1 VSRRAGWAGRA
12 LCALLLLA
20 PRVAPASSPEVQRYL
35 NAAAALHENLDYE
48 QALAQLQKA
57 KKKSKGAEDDAAIAL
72 YEGVVLSHLGKD
84 DKAVTAFKTALSLKP
99 GATLPLEVSPK
110 VEALFQRAR
119 QSVEKVLAPQREEE
133 ERKAK
138 AAEEKRLAEQTAR
151 EEEERK
157 AREAQAAEEK
167 RLAEAKAAEE
177 AKRQEAQRRLTEE
190 LQREDEQRVA
200 ETRRRQAEQQ
210 ARDEAWRKL
219 PRTSLAEADSAP
231 QAAPFQVR
239 SIAWIPAAAGVAC
252 GAAGGYLLFQARTKY
267 DGLDTGTAPPR
278 EAAQWVID
286 GKQQQNTGLMLAGIG
301 AGGLRLG
308 GVLAL
313 VGGGDTQ
320 VSVRMGADHGY
331 VGVAGTL
338 P

>member
-1 VSRRAGWAGRA
+1 MSRRAGWAGRA

-20 PRVAPASSPEVQRYL
+20 PRVAPAGSPEVQRYL
-35 NAAAALHENLDYE
+35 NAAAALYENLDYE

-99 GATLPLEVSPK
+99 GATLPFEVSPK

-157 AREAQAAEEK
+157 AREARAAEEK
-167 RLAEAKAAEE
+167 RLAEEKAAEE

-190 LQREDEQRVA
+190 LQREDERRVA

-210 ARDEAWRKL
+210 ARDEAWRK
-219 PRTSLAEADSAP
+219 TALAEPDPAAP
-231 QAAPFQVR
+231 PSAPFQVR
-239 SIAWIPAAAGVAC
+239 GIAWIPAAAGVAC
-252 GAAGGYLLFQARTKY
+252 GAAGGYFLFQAKTKY
-267 DGLDTGTAPPR
+267 DALDSGSAPPR

-286 GKQQQNTGLMLAGIG
+286 GKQQQNTGLLLAGIG
-301 AGGLRLG
+301 AGGLLLG
-308 GVLAL
+308 GVLAW

-320 VSVRMGADHGY
+320 VSVRMGADYGY
-331 VGVAGTL
+331 LGVAGTL